1 MSSAIVCAT
10 FLELSWR
17 GTTVRVGLTMV
28 RRPAVS
34 LAGVALEGV
43 NAGGGSG
50 LEGLAAPAEGL

>member
-17 GTTVRVGLTMV
+17 GTTVVGLTTV